1 MFSTLSRGV
10 NRPVVE
16 KFLFRWGAIA
26 AGKPTELSA
35 RGHDPVARDD
45 DRDWIG
51 AAGLADGLLRATEF
65 FCHFAIGSH
74 FPIGNGEHAS
84 AYSRLEIGECRGEGE
99 VEGKSCGG
107 GVFAKLA
114 GCLFMG

>member
-10 NRPVVE
+10 NRLVVE

-51 AAGLADGLLRATEF
+51 AAGLPTA
-65 FCHFAIGSH
+65 
-74 FPIGNGEHAS
+74 
-84 AYSRLEIGECRGEGE
+84 
-99 VEGKSCGG
+99 
-107 GVFAKLA
+107 LA
-114 GCLFMG
+114 VRPAAAGPQSWMVT